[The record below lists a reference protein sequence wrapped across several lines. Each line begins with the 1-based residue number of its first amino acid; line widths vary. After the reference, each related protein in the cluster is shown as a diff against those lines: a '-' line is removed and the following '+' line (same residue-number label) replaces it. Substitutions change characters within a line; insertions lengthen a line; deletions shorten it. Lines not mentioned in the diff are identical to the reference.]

1 MALMETMMRRW
12 RTWKVK
18 AMIWTVV
25 MEAVVALDL
34 ELLAVIF
41 ERKAMKLEKV
51 VQMVGERRYCTRIV
65 LASSRRGSC

>member
-1 MALMETMMRRW
+1 MALMETMMSRW

-18 AMIWTVV
+18 AMIWTII

-34 ELLAVIF
+34 GLLAVIF

-65 LASSRRGSC
+65 LASSRPGSC